1 MGILGIWYSK
11 IIMEWFVCILQFIL
25 IEFSD
30 WDKIIDEAQELQ
42 NKMLT
47 QIKDK
52 NSKLGE
58 ESTKLTVLVKESTR
72 TSKLD
77 DVLRPSFTS
86 ARERETAKDS
96 DRDADIKSKG
106 SFLSLDKI
114 KD

>member
-1 MGILGIWYSK
+1 
-11 IIMEWFVCILQFIL
+11 MEWFVCILQFIL

-58 ESTKLTVLVKESTR
+58 ESTKLTVPVKESPR
-72 TSKLD
+72 TSPLD
-77 DVLRPSFTS
+77 DVLKPSFIS
-86 ARERETAKDS
+86 ARDTAKDS

-106 SFLSLDKI
+106 SFLSLDRI